1 LNNKTPALRDRRSSG
16 GLQEVFT
23 FYETLRRFRRSSL
36 FTRHSGASGGLH
48 FLRDTP
54 ALQHA
59 GLPFTMQ
66 TPPAVKKI
74 SKNAVLKVKTG
85 DAVMVVRQGLR
96 TTNRRKTP
104 FESGQVCKIY
114 AQRFEVDM
122 KWDAPPR
129 TSHQRVPAGD
139 IVSMEYGKKKN
150 QEFLDGEKK
159 AIRKSADVEPKGP
172 KAPKPEPKSKEEL
185 SELYKQLG
193 GDEHQLDT
201 KIQQVQTKQGYAAA
215 PLDDL
220 RTGAA
225 GDTPAT
231 VHCLDSHQILSALRR
246 EN

>member
-1 LNNKTPALRDRRSSG
+1 MGR
-16 GLQEVFT
+16 V
-23 FYETLRRFRRSSL
+23 
-36 FTRHSGASGGLH
+36 GASGRKRHILTL
-48 FLRDTP
+48 LRNVGWGFGTA
-54 ALQHA
+54 ALPRRPP
-59 GLPFTMQ
+59 GLP
-66 TPPAVKKI
+66 VGG
-74 SKNAVLKVKTG
+74 SS
-85 DAVMVVRQGLR
+85 LR
-96 TTNRRKTP
+96 
-104 FESGQVCKIY
+104 
-114 AQRFEVDM
+114 
-122 KWDAPPR
+122 
-129 TSHQRVPAGD
+129 
-139 IVSMEYGKKKN
+139 
-150 QEFLDGEKK
+150 EKK